1 MTNGASRR
9 PVHNAG
15 RAFHRPSSAP
25 MPRLNRSLTLWTFA
39 LLVASVLLAWPLHE
53 ARHTGQAIAELV
65 GATTFPTEGMT
76 SEVVAGN
83 DGIDADVDG
92 AASDG
97 ASSNA
102 FANAFAFEDHGDAD
116 GLDDGSGEVKGGG
129 CAWCLFHAQ
138 LFAASDTPF
147 VFSFHAEA
155 SPPPLAPT
163 CGLPTGRCEL
173 AAHPRGPPRA

>member
-1 MTNGASRR
+1 
-9 PVHNAG
+9 
-15 RAFHRPSSAP
+15 
-25 MPRLNRSLTLWTFA
+25 MPRFNRSLTLWTFA

-65 GATTFPTEGMT
+65 GATTSSADRPT
-76 SEVVAGN
+76 SDVVAVVGVV
-83 DGIDADVDG
+83 DTGVDDAFV
-92 AASDG
+92 
-97 ASSNA
+97 
-102 FANAFAFEDHGDAD
+102 NAFAFDDHGNAD
-116 GLDDGSGEVKGGG
+116 GLDGGSGAGEVKGGG

-163 CGLPTGRCEL
+163 CGLPTGRCVL